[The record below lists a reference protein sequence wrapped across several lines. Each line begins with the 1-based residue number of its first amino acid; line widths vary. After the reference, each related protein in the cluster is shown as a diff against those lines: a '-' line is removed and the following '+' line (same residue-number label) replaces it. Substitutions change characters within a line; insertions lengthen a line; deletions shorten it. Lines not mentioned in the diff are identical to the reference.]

1 MASECIPW
9 RTLARVQLAP
19 SSGLIMTPWPIVPT
33 RMVPFVAMLHLL
45 TPSRASDYT
54 ILGTRA
60 TSTPGRRRAY
70 GQPAS
75 HPILPSPLRHGRQ
88 QGVDVRSDGP
98 DRRSRA
104 RARSGRRGAAARRPA
119 SHARRHERDPVQEH
133 LARPAVGGR
142 PQTSGKRRS
151 LGREGRSAAGEV
163 PVVVHHRDPA
173 QAHRLRREK
182 GGRRRRHCRDV
193 DAAGHARREHVPPW
207 RARQVVP
214 RVAALRR
221 AGAASGLGGGAQNG
235 RVRARRSRPAAAGG
249 QGRRQALRRPRRVA
263 LARSPLAPGD
273 GGAGRRDECA
283 RLPARVHRS
292 SVQRGVRA
300 RRADDEAVGGGRR
313 ALRAHVGRALPAARH
328 RSTRHGR
335 GDSSDR
341 TRALHAVERRGDS
354 GPAADGRSLSSPGG
368 DAAGLRHDRARDASA
383 HDWHRQG
390 DDEVGGAAMPAR
402 TGEQYIKGLQQQ
414 EPEVWLGGERIK
426 NVTLAAWGAAAEYFG
441 RGRPEFADNIRRY
454 YEHIRENDLTLTHSL
469 INLQRSRTLSGVF
482 NLQEGTALQ
491 VKRETDAGVI
501 VSGARVLA
509 TLGPLA
515 DEIAVY
521 SPRLA
526 RHTEPHSPFALNFA
540 IPCGTPGLRF
550 LCRESF
556 DLGRSHFDHPL
567 GSRFEEMDCVVFFD
581 DVLVPWERVFL
592 LGDVDLLNGTAMT
605 THSAAH
611 TAHQNAAKNLAKC
624 EFVLGV
630 ALLMTETLGNAQLPH
645 SEERLGEL
653 TMYTELMRAC
663 MRAAEADA
671 QLDQWGVMC
680 PVPLQVELTRN
691 LFMTAYPRVG
701 EILQLLGS
709 ASS

>member
-1 MASECIPW
+1 
-9 RTLARVQLAP
+9 
-19 SSGLIMTPWPIVPT
+19 
-33 RMVPFVAMLHLL
+33 
-45 TPSRASDYT
+45 
-54 ILGTRA
+54 
-60 TSTPGRRRAY
+60 
-70 GQPAS
+70 
-75 HPILPSPLRHGRQ
+75 
-88 QGVDVRSDGP
+88 
-98 DRRSRA
+98 
-104 RARSGRRGAAARRPA
+104 
-119 SHARRHERDPVQEH
+119 
-133 LARPAVGGR
+133 
-142 PQTSGKRRS
+142 
-151 LGREGRSAAGEV
+151 
-163 PVVVHHRDPA
+163 
-173 QAHRLRREK
+173 
-182 GGRRRRHCRDV
+182 
-193 DAAGHARREHVPPW
+193 
-207 RARQVVP
+207 
-214 RVAALRR
+214 
-221 AGAASGLGGGAQNG
+221 
-235 RVRARRSRPAAAGG
+235 
-249 QGRRQALRRPRRVA
+249 
-263 LARSPLAPGD
+263 
-273 GGAGRRDECA
+273 
-283 RLPARVHRS
+283 
-292 SVQRGVRA
+292 
-300 RRADDEAVGGGRR
+300 
-313 ALRAHVGRALPAARH
+313 
-328 RSTRHGR
+328 
-335 GDSSDR
+335 
-341 TRALHAVERRGDS
+341 
-354 GPAADGRSLSSPGG
+354 
-368 DAAGLRHDRARDASA
+368 
-383 HDWHRQG
+383 
-390 DDEVGGAAMPAR
+390 MPAR

-414 EPEVWLGGERIK
+414 EREIWLGGERVKDVTTHPGLANGARAIASLYDMQHDPSLRDQMTYVSPTTGDRVGLSFIIPRTRQELEQRRTMMLHWARATCGMVGRSPDFM
-426 NVTLAAWGAAAEYFG
+426 NVTFAAWGAAAEYFG

-567 GSRFEEMDCVVFFD
+567 GSRFEEMDCTSSKKTTQSISSHFDHPLGSRFEEMDCVVFFD

-653 TMYTELMRAC
+653 MMYTELMRAC
-663 MRAAEADA
+663 MRSAEADA
-671 QLDQWGVMC
+671 ELDQWGVMC
-680 PVPLQVELTRN
+680 PVPLQIELTRN
-691 LFMTAYPRVG
+691 LFMTAYPRMI

-709 ASS
+709 SSFLITPSEADFQSPLAPNIEQYLATDTATARDRVKLFRLAWDIAGGRFGSRPVLYEL